1 MLCANPATRLSVT
14 DCLAHPWLLEAAR
27 VLSGGTEDSSHVMGD
42 QYSQRIKNLV
52 LQSKFKRCF
61 VDNCIRSDHIERRKS
76 FKSELPFLDAEVVEA
91 NAHNWGI
98 TYVLVYCFI
107 GFQL

>member
-14 DCLAHPWLLEAAR
+14 DCLAHPWLVEAAR
-27 VLSGGTEDSSHVMGD
+27 AFSGGEVDSSHVMGN

-61 VDNCIRSDHIERRKS
+61 VDNCIRIDHIERRKS
-76 FKSELPFLDAEVVEA
+76 FKSELPFLDVESVEA
-91 NAHNWGI
+91 NAKDWGI
-98 TYVLVYCFI
+98 R
-107 GFQL
+107 